1 MYIFLFK
8 VFQLFVRDLRNQT
21 LDVNTFLKKGFLKAL
36 YITKETPK
44 RNNFYQKLKSQRVVK
59 FCFIP

>member
-8 VFQLFVRDLRNQT
+8 VFQLFLRDLRNQT

-44 RNNFYQKLKSQRVVK
+44 RNNFLSKIKSQRVVK
-59 FCFIP
+59 LCFIP